1 VRSALIRYRVM
12 AYVTGVFLLLLC
24 LNMVLK
30 YLLDQKG
37 LGDWIPIGHGWLYM
51 VYVAVAVDLWFRTRL
66 DVTRTV
72 LVVLAGTIPFAS
84 FFAERWVSHQ
94 VEPLIEAEASGRQ
107 ASAAS

>member
-1 VRSALIRYRVM
+1 VKAALTRYRVM

-30 YLLDQKG
+30 YVLDQDG

-51 VYVAVAVDLWFRTRL
+51 IYVVVAVDLWFRVRL

-72 LVVLAGTIPFAS
+72 FVVLAGTIPLAS

-94 VEPLIEAEASGRQ
+94 MQPLIDAETRGTQ
-107 ASAAS
+107 APTA

>member
-1 VRSALIRYRVM
+1 MKAALTRYRVM

-30 YLLDQKG
+30 YGLDQKG

-51 VYVAVAVDLWFRTRL
+51 IYVAVAVDLWFRTRL

-72 LVVLAGTIPFAS
+72 FVALAGTIPLAS
-84 FFAERWVSHQ
+84 FFAERWVTKQ
-94 VEPLIEAEASGRQ
+94 VQPLVEAEEAGTGT
-107 ASAAS
+107 SATH

>member
-1 VRSALIRYRVM
+1 VNAALTRYRVM

-30 YLLDQKG
+30 YVLDQDG

-51 VYVAVAVDLWFRTRL
+51 IYLVVSVDLWFRTRL

-72 LVVLAGTIPFAS
+72 FVALAGTIPFAS
-84 FFAERWVSHQ
+84 FFAERWVTRQ
-94 VEPLIEAEASGRQ
+94 VRPLADAEVA
-107 ASAAS
+107 

>member
-1 VRSALIRYRVM
+1 VKAALTRYRVM

-24 LNMVLK
+24 LNMILK
-30 YLLDQKG
+30 YVLDQKG

-72 LVVLAGTIPFAS
+72 FVVLAGTIPFAS
-84 FFAERWVSHQ
+84 FVAERWVTKQ
-94 VEPLIEAEASGRQ
+94 VQPLVDAESGDTR
-107 ASAAS
+107 APAAS